1 MKIILASASPRRREL
16 MTLAGIPFEAH
27 PVDADETIICCTPP
41 EGAVMMLATRKAQL
55 AAEQFPDDL
64 IIGADTVVA
73 AGKHIYGKPATKE
86 EAFETLSAL
95 SGKTHQV
102 FTGVCIYTKSGE
114 RNAFCTRTD
123 TLASFLCLRTKYGH
137 ILPPESLWTRPALT
151 VFREWAL
158 CLWKR
163 SMVITTMWS
172 ACPSANL
179 YVSLKALKRRSAYP
193 KNKAPYSPLKSE
205 ASTILAI
212 IKAAPKIPLSVRR
225 SPSKKNEKMAV
236 KIGSEHRASDTKTA
250 DKCLSATF

>member
-16 MTLAGIPFEAH
+16 MTLAGIPFEAR

-73 AGKHIYGKPATKE
+73 VGKHIYGKPATKE

-123 TLASFLCLRTKYGH
+123 VSFFPLSEDEIRAYIATGEPMDKAGAYG
-137 ILPPESLWTRPALT
+137 IQGKGALLVEKINGDYYNVVGLPISRLI
-151 VFREWAL
+151 RE
-158 CLWKR
+158 
-163 SMVITTMWS
+163 
-172 ACPSANL
+172 
-179 YVSLKALKRRSAYP
+179 
-193 KNKAPYSPLKSE
+193 LKSFG
-205 ASTILAI
+205 AQINL
-212 IKAAPKIPLSVRR
+212 
-225 SPSKKNEKMAV
+225 SKK
-236 KIGSEHRASDTKTA
+236 
-250 DKCLSATF
+250 